1 MGQCYDGASVM
12 SGKISGLNIQIKEKV
27 PCAIYTH
34 CLAQRLNI
42 VLSNSVAENTN
53 ASNFFSIIQSLY
65 VFITESAGRLE
76 VFLDKQAENLHVK
89 ERLLLKNYV
98 QQDGRAKLML
108 YLRLQKIPEF

>member
-1 MGQCYDGASVM
+1 MCFIRAKSFDASSIKEYIIQHLNKCGIDIKNLVDQCYDSASVM

-53 ASNFFSIIQSLY
+53 ASNFFSII
-65 VFITESAGRLE
+65 E
-76 VFLDKQAENLHVK
+76 KQFNSIVL
-89 ERLLLKNYV
+89 
-98 QQDGRAKLML
+98 
-108 YLRLQKIPEF
+108 F